1 MSEQPYL
8 SLNFYSFGVTLR
20 RREGDKITEH
30 PIDPAQA
37 AVALAAK
44 VTFNTGLL
52 TGDTLY
58 IHMEGVSK
66 TVVEYR
72 KPQIT
77 GIFLDENDVALRVPL
92 PGLLMIRKT
101 NGDKA
106 PSYGVYAVKRRPKTL
121 DVALFHAPLP
131 NVFNSAA
138 VCWGT
143 VQRVS
148 DTALAGAS
156 LAEDWQAVVIVRPPL
171 DSRGRGRGWKCY
183 NDGRRCGEHDRNVDE
198 GIDTCNITSRNY
210 GNWAGFKGAGI
221 EGTGCDV
228 AAVKVQKD
236 LVIPRGHAEAVLAGG
251 VRHSKL
257 ERVSPACVGGV
268 VKLQQGKFQERLT
281 PVLYPIRV
289 LIVDGDPRNRAGGP
303 AGVAVNAVDDGAE
316 L

>member
-1 MSEQPYL
+1 MLDTGLNGQALQGAMSEEANL

-20 RREGDKITEH
+20 KREGDQISEY

-52 TGDTLY
+52 TGDTVY

-66 TVVEYR
+66 TIVEYR

-77 GIFLDENDVALRVPL
+77 GLFFDDADVALRVPL

-106 PSYGVYAVKRRPKTL
+106 ASYAVYAVKKRPDTL
-121 DVALFHAPLP
+121 DIELFHAPLP

-148 DTALAGAS
+148 DEALSGAS
-156 LAEDWQAVVIVRPPL
+156 LTEDFAMLLGSSFGNHAVSGKSRTHKDDIRQKLIELEAKKARRYPTSDLISTRKTLVQAI
-171 DSRGRGRGWKCY
+171 G
-183 NDGRRCGEHDRNVDE
+183 DR
-198 GIDTCNITSRNY
+198 
-210 GNWAGFKGAGI
+210 A
-221 EGTGCDV
+221 
-228 AAVKVQKD
+228 
-236 LVIPRGHAEAVLAGG
+236 
-251 VRHSKL
+251 
-257 ERVSPACVGGV
+257 
-268 VKLQQGKFQERLT
+268 
-281 PVLYPIRV
+281 
-289 LIVDGDPRNRAGGP
+289 
-303 AGVAVNAVDDGAE
+303 
-316 L
+316 

>member
-1 MSEQPYL
+1 MLDTSLSGRALHSAMSEEPNL

-58 IHMEGVSK
+58 IHMEGVKK

-72 KPQIT
+72 KPQMT
-77 GIFLDENDVALRVPL
+77 GIFLDDNDVALRVPL
-92 PGLLMIRKT
+92 PGLLMIRQT

-156 LAEDWQAVVIVRPPL
+156 LAEDWQQLLGSSFGNHAVSGKSHSHKDDIRQKL
-171 DSRGRGRGWKCY
+171 
-183 NDGRRCGEHDRNVDE
+183 
-198 GIDTCNITSRNY
+198 IDLE
-210 GNWAGFKGAGI
+210 AKGAKRYP
-221 EGTGCDV
+221 TS
-228 AAVKVQKD
+228 D
-236 LVIPRGHAEAVLAGG
+236 LIPARKTLAQVIGG
-251 VRHSKL
+251 RS
-257 ERVSPACVGGV
+257 
-268 VKLQQGKFQERLT
+268 
-281 PVLYPIRV
+281 
-289 LIVDGDPRNRAGGP
+289 
-303 AGVAVNAVDDGAE
+303 
-316 L
+316 

>member
-1 MSEQPYL
+1 MLTTGLNGRALHSAMSEEPSL

-20 RREGDKITEH
+20 RRDGDAVTEH

-52 TGDTLY
+52 TGDTVY

-72 KPQIT
+72 KPQMT
-77 GIFLDENDVALRVPL
+77 GIFLDDSDAPLRVPL

-106 PSYGVYAVKRRPKTL
+106 ASYAVYAVKKRPTAL
-121 DVALFHAPLP
+121 DTELFHAPLP

-148 DTALAGAS
+148 DEALSGAS
-156 LAEDWQAVVIVRPPL
+156 LAEDWQQLLGSSFGNHAVSGKSKSHRDDIRQKL
-171 DSRGRGRGWKCY
+171 IELEAKKSRR
-183 NDGRRCGEHDRNVDE
+183 
-198 GIDTCNITSRNY
+198 
-210 GNWAGFKGAGI
+210 
-221 EGTGCDV
+221 
-228 AAVKVQKD
+228 
-236 LVIPRGHAEAVLAGG
+236 
-251 VRHSKL
+251 
-257 ERVSPACVGGV
+257 
-268 VKLQQGKFQERLT
+268 
-281 PVLYPIRV
+281 YPISD
-289 LIVDGDPRNRAGGP
+289 LIP
-303 AGVAVNAVDDGAE
+303 ARKTLAQVIGVTS
-316 L
+316 